1 MRMIFSVAVLL
12 TCMIAPVWAQDAT
25 KPAENSATALKP
37 GTFALPP
44 SAYDTSKFR
53 YDPPTDP
60 SAGFSLPDTVDL
72 GASTLK
78 FDAGRKGPTNKV
90 GIEAVNPAQLGDI
103 QKPQSTVLPNYL
115 GLTLSKPLN

>member
-1 MRMIFSVAVLL
+1 MRTLLSVAVLL
-12 TCMIAPVWAQDAT
+12 ACAIAPASAQDAA
-25 KPAENSATALKP
+25 KPADNSAQTIKP

-44 SAYDTSKFR
+44 SAYDVSKFR

-60 SAGFSLPDTVDL
+60 TSGFSMPSVEV

-78 FDAGRKGPTNKV
+78 FDASRKDPPNKV
-90 GIEAVNPAQLGDI
+90 GIETLSPTQLGDL
-103 QKPQSTVLPNYL
+103 QKQRSTVLPNYL